1 MACFEIGLNANYGV
15 RKTSQGCVI
24 YTQGCVIYKQG
35 CVVFSRGA
43 YLYQNR

>member
-24 YTQGCVIYKQG
+24 YTQGCV
-35 CVVFSRGA
+35 VFSRGA